1 LIVYIKTIDYLYDK
15 AILIMKLPTTKQLRY
30 LVALD
35 KHLHFGKAAESCA
48 ISQSGFSIAIK
59 ELEQLLQ
66 VQLVDRTN
74 KSVTITPS
82 GRDIVSKAHQ
92 CLQELEALVE
102 IPEGYQLPLSGKL
115 ILGVI
120 PTIAPYLLPIVLNGM
135 QEEFPALKLYLKE
148 QTTQLIY
155 DDLIAGHI
163 DLILVA
169 LPYEFK
175 HVEVMPLFKDKFML
189 ACHPQTKWLNK
200 QKNMLNQLKE
210 DSVLLLEDGHC
221 LRDHTLL
228 ACKLLRTNKVNQF
241 SATSL
246 NTLLH
251 MVSNDLGVT
260 FIPEMAK
267 QSVLLSDSLIEI
279 HPLKESSYRGIGL
292 VWRKNSSH
300 FEEYRLFGE
309 FIQRSYQ
316 QRKVADNV

>member
-1 LIVYIKTIDYLYDK
+1 
-15 AILIMKLPTTKQLRY
+15 MHLPTTKQLRY

-35 KHLHFGKAAESCA
+35 IHQHFGNAAKSCS

-82 GRDIVSKAHQ
+82 GKYVVTKARL
-92 CLQELEALVE
+92 CLQELETLVE
-102 IPEGYQLPLSGKL
+102 IPVGYQLPLSGKL
-115 ILGVI
+115 VLGVI
-120 PTIAPYLLPIVLNGM
+120 PTIAPYLLPMILKDM

-163 DLILVA
+163 DLMLVA
-169 LPYEFK
+169 LSYEFK
-175 HVEVMPLFKDKFML
+175 HVEVMPLFKDNFML
-189 ACHPQTKWLNK
+189 ASHPQTKWLNK
-200 QKNMLNQLKE
+200 QKNSLKQLKE

-221 LRDHTLL
+221 LREHTLL

-241 SATSL
+241 SATSI

-251 MVSNDLGVT
+251 MVGNDLGVT

-267 QSVLLSDSLIEI
+267 QSVLLSGSQIEI
-279 HPLKESSYRGIGL
+279 HPLKENSYREIGL

-300 FEEYRLFGE
+300 YEEFRLFGE
-309 FIQRSYQ
+309 FIQNSYQ
-316 QRKVADNV
+316 QNNTASQQAMAQ

>member
-1 LIVYIKTIDYLYDK
+1 
-15 AILIMKLPTTKQLRY
+15 MNLPSTKHLRY

-35 KHLHFGKAAESCA
+35 KHLHFGKAAKSCS
-48 ISQSGFSIAIK
+48 ISQSGFSLAIK

-74 KSVTITPS
+74 RSVTITS
-82 GRDIVSKAHQ
+82 LGRHVVTKARL
-92 CLQELEALVE
+92 CLQELESIVE
-102 IPEGYQLPLSGKL
+102 IPTGYQLPLTGKL
-115 ILGVI
+115 TMGVI
-120 PTIAPYLLPIVLNGM
+120 PTIAPYLLPLVLKSM
-135 QEEFPALKLYLKE
+135 QKEFPALKLYLKE
-148 QTTQLIY
+148 LTTQLLY

-163 DLILVA
+163 DLMLVA

-175 HVEVMPLFKDKFML
+175 HVEVMPLFKDNFML
-189 ACHPQTKWLNK
+189 VCHPQTKWLNK
-200 QKNMLNQLKE
+200 QKEIVNQLKE

-221 LRDHTLL
+221 LREHTLL

-241 SATSL
+241 SATSI

-267 QSVLLSDSLIEI
+267 QSVLNSGLKIEI
-279 HPLKESSYRGIGL
+279 CPLKDRSYRDIGL

-300 FEEYRLFGE
+300 YDEFRLFGE
-309 FIQRSYQ
+309 FIQNCYQ
-316 QRKVADNV
+316 QNMTKKLPK

>member
-1 LIVYIKTIDYLYDK
+1 
-15 AILIMKLPTTKQLRY
+15 MNLPTIKQLRY

-35 KHLHFGKAAESCA
+35 KHLHFSQAAKSCS

-82 GRDIVSKAHQ
+82 GKHVVAKARE
-92 CLQELEALVE
+92 CLQELETLVE
-102 IPEGYQLPLSGKL
+102 ISAGYQLPLSGKL
-115 ILGVI
+115 VMGVI
-120 PTIAPYLLPIVLNGM
+120 PTIAPYLLPLVLKNM
-135 QEEFPALKLYLKE
+135 QKEFPALKLYLKE
-148 QTTQLIY
+148 LTTQLLY

-163 DLILVA
+163 DLMLVA

-175 HVEVMPLFKDKFML
+175 HVEIMPLFKDNFML
-189 ACHPQTKWLNK
+189 VCHPQTKWLNK
-200 QKNMLNQLKE
+200 QKSILNQLKE

-221 LRDHTLL
+221 LRDHTLS
-228 ACKLLRTNKVNQF
+228 ACKLLRSNKVNQF
-241 SATSL
+241 SATSI

-251 MVSNDLGVT
+251 MVNNDLGVT

-267 QSVLLSDSLIEI
+267 QSVLNSGLEVEI
-279 HPLKESSYRGIGL
+279 HPTEEQSYREIGL

-300 FEEYRLFGE
+300 YNEFRLFGE
-309 FIQRSYQ
+309 FIQNCYQ
-316 QRKVADNV
+316 QNMAEKYIS

>member
-1 LIVYIKTIDYLYDK
+1 
-15 AILIMKLPTTKQLRY
+15 MNLPTTKQLRY

-35 KHLHFGKAAESCA
+35 KHQHFGKAAESCS

-82 GRDIVSKAHQ
+82 GRYVVTKARQ
-92 CLQELEALVE
+92 CLQELETLVE
-102 IPEGYQLPLSGKL
+102 IPAGYQLPLSGKL
-115 ILGVI
+115 IMGVI
-120 PTIAPYLLPIVLNGM
+120 PSIAPYLMPLILKDMP
-135 QEEFPALKLYLKE
+135 EEFPGLKLYLKE
-148 QTTQLIY
+148 LTTQLIY

-163 DLILVA
+163 DLMLVA

-200 QKNMLNQLKE
+200 QENILDQLKE

-221 LRDHTLL
+221 LREHTLL

-241 SATSL
+241 AATSI

-251 MVSNDLGVT
+251 MVANDLGVT

-267 QSVLLSDSLIEI
+267 QSVLLLGSQIEI
-279 HPLKESSYRGIGL
+279 HSLKENSYREIGL

-300 FEEYRLFGE
+300 YEEFHLFGE
-309 FIQRSYQ
+309 FIQKSYQ
-316 QRKVADNV
+316 RNMTDI

>member
-1 LIVYIKTIDYLYDK
+1 MT
-15 AILIMKLPTTKQLRY
+15 
-30 LVALD
+30 
-35 KHLHFGKAAESCA
+35 
-48 ISQSGFSIAIK
+48 
-59 ELEQLLQ
+59 
-66 VQLVDRTN
+66 
-74 KSVTITPS
+74 
-82 GRDIVSKAHQ
+82 
-92 CLQELEALVE
+92 
-102 IPEGYQLPLSGKL
+102 
-115 ILGVI
+115 LGII
-120 PTIAPYLLPIVLNGM
+120 PTIAPYLLPIILKGI
-135 QEEFPALKLYLKE
+135 QEEFPVLKLYLKE

-155 DDLIAGHI
+155 DDLIAGYI
-163 DLILVA
+163 DLMLVA

-200 QKNMLNQLKE
+200 QKNILNQLKE

-221 LRDHTLL
+221 LREHTLF

-241 SATSL
+241 AATSL

-267 QSVLLSDSLIEI
+267 QSVLLSDTQIEI
-279 HPLKESSYRGIGL
+279 HPLKDSSYREIGL

-309 FIQRSYQ
+309 FIQKSYQ
-316 QRKVADNV
+316 QSMMANSV